1 MGPAKYPSKKVT
13 FEDTFFRFVHK
24 LSLNF
29 PSKKDYAMV
38 KTPLGKKERRRFF
51 IIFLVFSIIFSI
63 KEVTCRRKC
72 FIFKNK

>member
-38 KTPLGKKERRRFF
+38 LLFSKTPLGKKERRRFF
-51 IIFLVFSIIFSI
+51 IIFLVFSII
-63 KEVTCRRKC
+63 
-72 FIFKNK
+72 